1 MSTDVVIAF
10 DRVTYRN
17 GQLLTARDL
26 ADDLGR
32 DAMLRWL
39 HVHYLHETWGVTL
52 GFKVQKA
59 AQDNYTIVVGPGCAV
74 DDMGRDILLASGVS
88 VRVPNVAGPETFV
101 LVLTYLEDAAFRDQH
116 HLSML
121 CFGGGI
127 DLRHERPTLTWVKPD
142 DVEFGPQIPLVKVVI
157 VNGAVQGP
165 LDLRVRRNTRRL
177 VRPHIGTGT
186 TEPGRTG
193 WLPWQPPSLTTQGME
208 VVVDTS
214 DAGFLHTPYYFAAV
228 DGAGAV
234 GALGFV
240 TKATASSFTYGYVLP
255 GDGID
260 PGVTGAAN
268 AEENEWTVSWL
279 GLESA
284 GGCEP
289 ILDLLK
295 ILPWLLTLFGKLG
308 G

>member
-1 MSTDVVIAF
+1 M
-10 DRVTYRN
+10 
-17 GQLLTARDL
+17 
-26 ADDLGR
+26 
-32 DAMLRWL
+32 
-39 HVHYLHETWGVTL
+39 
-52 GFKVQKA
+52 QKA
-59 AQDNYTIVVGPGCAV
+59 AQDNSAIVVGPGCAV
-74 DDMGRDILLASGVS
+74 DDAGRDILLAAGVS
-88 VRVPNVAGPETFV
+88 VTVPNVTGPQTFV
-101 LVLTYLEDAAFRDQH
+101 LVLTYLEDSAFRERHQ
-116 HLSML
+116 LSTL

-127 DLRHERPTLTWVKPD
+127 DLRHERPTLTWVEPD
-142 DVEFGPQIPLVKVVI
+142 DVQFGPQIPLVKVVV
-157 VNGAVQGP
+157 VNGAVQGA

-177 VRPHIGTGT
+177 VRPHIGIGT

-193 WLPWQPPSLTTQGME
+193 WLPWQPPSLTGQGIE

-228 DGAGAV
+228 DGDGAV
-234 GALGFV
+234 GELGFV
-240 TKATASSFTYGYVLP
+240 TRATASSFTYGYVLP
-255 GDGID
+255 GDGIE

-268 AEENEWTVSWL
+268 AENKEWTVAWV

-295 ILPWLLTLFGKLG
+295 ILPWLLKVFGKFG